1 MEYKDGR
8 ELWLDESMSHAL
20 TFLAKLIDSEEKRP
34 LTETEENLKQLAET
48 YCYLHNKAQEKGM
61 LDSEGEEFLFKK
73 EIIH

>member
-34 LTETEENLKQLAET
+34 LTETEENLKQLAAT
-48 YCYLHNKAQEKGM
+48 YCYLHNKAQE
-61 LDSEGEEFLFKK
+61 
-73 EIIH
+73 